1 MIPTISRGSNFESI
15 EVLNYL
21 VEIQIVRQ
29 DLKFML
35 ISVFD
40 LDTHLSIQPKLL
52 AVWLRARYKL
62 KFSFIIL
69 RQIKRVR

>member
-1 MIPTISRGSNFESI
+1 M
-15 EVLNYL
+15 
-21 VEIQIVRQ
+21 RQ

-35 ISVFD
+35 IPVFD

-62 KFSFIIL
+62 KFSLIIL
-69 RQIKRVR
+69 RQICGLNLKHSMLKHRFLYS